1 MSASSIKQNWFI
13 DSCDTKGCRL
23 EYREGNSMKPSVL
36 TGIIQRLEAMTNTD
50 NETEVRRFEVDGV
63 EKCQVAY
70 ITESDSFEMTESA
83 TGTVFR
89 FDDIDLVAFEI
100 FDLLG

>member
-1 MSASSIKQNWFI
+1 MI
-13 DSCDTKGCRL
+13 DEGYIL
-23 EYREGNSMKPSVL
+23 EYREENSMKPSVL
-36 TGIIQRLEAMTNTD
+36 TGIIQRLEAMTNTA
-50 NETEVRRFEVDGV
+50 NETEVRRFELDGV

-70 ITESDSFEMTESA
+70 ITESDAFEMTESE

-89 FDDIDLVAFEI
+89 FDDIDLVAIEI

>member
-1 MSASSIKQNWFI
+1 MI
-13 DSCDTKGCRL
+13 DEGCIL

-36 TGIIQRLEAMTNTD
+36 TGIIQRLEAMTNTA
-50 NETEVRRFEVDGV
+50 NETEVRRFELDGV

-70 ITESDSFEMTESA
+70 ITESDAFEMTESA

-89 FDDIDLVAFEI
+89 FDDIDLVAMEI